1 MPNTPRPGSLSQRE
15 ISEAVYDVI
24 RERILSCQLAPEQGL
39 AVDALARELAVSR
52 ISVREA
58 LGRLW
63 ADDLIEIVTRQRT
76 VVAQIRPEHVRES
89 FEVREALEGK
99 ACELLRSRIDA
110 RRLSSLREINEQL
123 TAPDVSLARNSALEA
138 RFHQSIV
145 EYAGNEALLDLY
157 LQLSAHLQIGRIHYR
172 SDNWRTRLLLTRREH
187 NAVIDALAEDRIAD
201 AREHLTWH
209 IRCSRERMIGDLT
222 GSHTALLTQ

>member
-1 MPNTPRPGSLSQRE
+1 MPNTPRPGSLNQRE

-63 ADDLIEIVTRQRT
+63 ADDLIEIGTRQRT

-99 ACELLRSRIDA
+99 ACELLRSRVDA
-110 RRLSSLREINEQL
+110 RRLSS
-123 TAPDVSLARNSALEA
+123 
-138 RFHQSIV
+138 
-145 EYAGNEALLDLY
+145 
-157 LQLSAHLQIGRIHYR
+157 
-172 SDNWRTRLLLTRREH
+172 
-187 NAVIDALAEDRIAD
+187 
-201 AREHLTWH
+201 
-209 IRCSRERMIGDLT
+209 
-222 GSHTALLTQ
+222 